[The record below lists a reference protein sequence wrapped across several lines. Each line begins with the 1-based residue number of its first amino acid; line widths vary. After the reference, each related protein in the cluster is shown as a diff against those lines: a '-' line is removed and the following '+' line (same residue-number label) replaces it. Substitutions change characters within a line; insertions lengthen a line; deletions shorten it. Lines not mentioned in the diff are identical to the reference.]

1 MSPSPAAGTIVKKT
15 SILLL
20 LAIVAAGAALR
31 FSNISEV
38 EPFLADEAAYVLEA
52 RYIYSLLS
60 AARESIRLKLQEKRT
75 GQDLWKKEREKKRFT
90 EDLEG
95 KTPWYGRP
103 GHLYLVCIAMAIAG
117 PEKVYPGAL
126 VSAFFGTLCILLVFL
141 LGQRLYGTGA
151 GLIAAA
157 LFALSAVEV
166 LYSRS
171 FLTEE
176 DSLFFF
182 LLAVLCY
189 LSNRKAPAERKWGSV
204 AMCGLLLGVSFVVHY
219 RMITYIFA
227 LWLLEVPFWLTKD
240 LQALRYATLR
250 SLVLGVGLL
259 TPIGLTELPY
269 YAAML
274 FAHFALKT
282 TLPFTTYVEQLV
294 GQFLYLVSTYAD
306 SPVTGVAAV
315 NFLTYPFLL
324 WTLEGAAVTIA
335 LLAGMIGF
343 FVGLAKRRGL
353 NEYLPAA
360 LFLVPWLSCTLFN
373 PRTRYLSGFL
383 PFGIVM
389 AAACLQRFL
398 QHAFSSRGR
407 LGGWLL
413 AAGLAAILVRGGT
426 HALRAAEPK
435 VSYGQAIAFIHERGP
450 KAHLATFPLIS
461 QVYSGVKNVPDLWP
475 ASEEELREVYAQG
488 HRYLVVDFVKDVI
501 DVVVGQF
508 NLDKKGEKF
517 AAFRRRVDLID
528 RIESTLSPVY
538 TCPNRHIGKL
548 YNLFEVNQNF
558 TRTIEYAR
566 QIRSSARA
574 TTIRV
579 YDLEAYFRLGQ

>member
-1 MSPSPAAGTIVKKT
+1 MKKT
-15 SILLL
+15 SMLLL

-31 FSNISEV
+31 FSTIVEV

-60 AARESIRLKLQEKRT
+60 AARQSIGLKLQEKRT
-75 GQDLWKKEREKKRFT
+75 GQDLWKKEREKRRFT
-90 EDLEG
+90 EELEG

-103 GHLYLVCIAMAIAG
+103 GHLYLVGIAMAIAG

-126 VSAFFGTLCILLVFL
+126 VSAFFGTLCIVLVFV
-141 LGQRLYGTGA
+141 LGKRLYGTGT
-151 GLIAAA
+151 GLIAAS

-189 LSNRKAPAERKWGSV
+189 LSNRKAPSERTWGSLV
-204 AMCGLLLGVSFVVHY
+204 ASGFLMGVSFVVHY

-227 LWLLEVPFWLTKD
+227 LWLMEIPFWLTKD
-240 LQALRYATLR
+240 LKGLRYATLR
-250 SLVLGVGLL
+250 SLVLGAALL
-259 TPIGLTELPY
+259 IPVALTELPY

-282 TLPFTTYVEQLV
+282 ILPFATYVEQLV

-306 SPVTGVAAV
+306 SPVTGVATV

-324 WTLEGAAVTIA
+324 WTLEGAAVTLT

-343 FVGLAKRRGL
+343 FVSLAKRKGL
-353 NEYLPAA
+353 NECLPAA

-373 PRTRYLSGFL
+373 PRSRYLSGFL
-383 PFGIVM
+383 PFGIIM
-389 AAACLQRFL
+389 AAACLQRLL
-398 QHAFSSRGR
+398 QHAFSPRWR
-407 LGGWLL
+407 LRGWLL
-413 AAGLAAILVRGGT
+413 AAGFAAILARGGI
-426 HALRAAEPK
+426 HALRVAEPK
-435 VSYGQAIAFIHERGP
+435 VSYGHAIAFIHDRGAR
-450 KAHLATFPLIS
+450 AHLATFPLIS
-461 QVYSGVKNVPDLWP
+461 QVYSGVKSVPDLWP
-475 ASEEELREVYAQG
+475 ASEEELREAYAQG
-488 HRYLVVDFVKDVI
+488 HRYLIVDFVKDVI

-517 AAFRRRVDLID
+517 AAFKRRVDLID

-538 TCPNRHIGKL
+538 TSPNRHIGKL
-548 YNLFEVNQNF
+548 YNLFEVNQHF
-558 TRTIEYAR
+558 SKTMEYAR

-579 YDLEAYFRLGQ
+579 YDLEEYFRLEQ